1 MWLRD
6 SGKVFM
12 LGSQQKPQIG
22 KYGSKLG
29 KKYVKTVY
37 CHPDYL
43 TCMQSIPCEMLG
55 WKKHKLESTL
65 LAEISITSDMQMTP
79 LLWQKA
85 KKN

>member
-55 WKKHKLESTL
+55 
-65 LAEISITSDMQMTP
+65 
-79 LLWQKA
+79 
-85 KKN
+85 